1 MEQSGADPESGGAVL
16 GERDRREWAGIERD
30 LAGEESRRFISF
42 EFSRERFPA
51 PPRWWRY
58 VPAIGVPLLLP
69 AVSVAEMRP
78 VISCLAVLVAA
89 VFLLGG
95 WLRHPG

>member
-1 MEQSGADPESGGAVL
+1 ML

-30 LAGEESRRFISF
+30 LVIEESRGFISF
-42 EFSRERFPA
+42 QFGRERFPA
-51 PPRWWRY
+51 LPKWWRY
-58 VPAIGVPLLLP
+58 VPSIGVPLPLP

-78 VISCLAVLVAA
+78 IISCLAVLAA
-89 VFLLGG
+89 EVLLGG

>member
-1 MEQSGADPESGGAVL
+1 ML

-30 LAGEESRRFISF
+30 LAAEESRGFISF
-42 EFSRERFPA
+42 EFGRRRFPA
-51 PPRWWRY
+51 LPRWWRY
-58 VPAIGVPLLLP
+58 VPPIGVPLLLP

-78 VISCLAVLVAA
+78 IISCLAALVAA
-89 VFLLGG
+89 VFLVGG